1 LRPTTVAGDFPR
13 WPRETAKATIS
24 RKGRLARP
32 YSPLMSLPPIR
43 VTVVVVV
50 ALAFGCA
57 TGNYTR
63 SVNGTVGGYSMRN
76 VHSTP
81 PSLMVARKI
90 NRPLFIVVD
99 ASKVKD
105 TWTLAT
111 APCAMGAANC
121 EHFKLMDFQEFV
133 RRDLRA
139 AMTNYFS
146 RVEVIDAG
154 QPLPT
159 TPHVVADVKVDDVR
173 LNALVRGYLT
183 YNLIEMTWG
192 FALRGSDQQEYAYSF
207 AGTATSNDSYPTF
220 EAGCAQLV
228 ENAIP
233 AMLKKWTE
241 NGGIEAL
248 RDAKN

>member
-1 LRPTTVAGDFPR
+1 
-13 WPRETAKATIS
+13 
-24 RKGRLARP
+24 
-32 YSPLMSLPPIR
+32 MSLPRPLASAFLLL
-43 VTVVVVV
+43 
-50 ALAFGCA
+50 ALTAGCA

-76 VHSTP
+76 VHPTP

-90 NRPLFIVVD
+90 QRPLYIVLD
-99 ASKVKD
+99 TGKVQD
-105 TWTLAT
+105 TWPLAT
-111 APCAMGAANC
+111 AACATGASGC

-146 RVEVIDAG
+146 RVEVVDSA
-154 QPLPT
+154 QALPT
-159 TPHVVADVKVDDVR
+159 TPHVVADVKVDVIKLD
-173 LNALVRGYLT
+173 ALVRGYLT
-183 YNLIEMTWG
+183 YQLIEMTWG

-241 NGGIEAL
+241 SGGIEAM
-248 RDAKN
+248 RDAKK

>member
-1 LRPTTVAGDFPR
+1 MSFTRPT
-13 WPRETAKATIS
+13 
-24 RKGRLARP
+24 RLAF
-32 YSPLMSLPPIR
+32 
-43 VTVVVVV
+43 
-50 ALAFGCA
+50 ALLALTAGCA

-76 VHSTP
+76 VHPTP

-90 NRPLFIVVD
+90 QRPLYIVVD

-105 TWTLAT
+105 TWPIDTASCAT
-111 APCAMGAANC
+111 GASGC

-133 RRDLRA
+133 RRDLRS

-146 RVEVIDAG
+146 RVEVVDSPDA
-154 QPLPT
+154 LPK
-159 TPHVVADVKVDDVR
+159 TPHVVADVKVDNIR
-173 LNALVRGYLT
+173 LNALVRGPLT
-183 YNLIEMTWG
+183 YELIEMTWG

-228 ENAIP
+228 EDAIP

-241 NGGIEAL
+241 SGGIEAL
-248 RDAKN
+248 RDSKK